1 MTERKRPDVIECPSS
16 VESTRFGTDGG
27 TRPARCPMSVS
38 EGGCP
43 NPLVGDVVQILLTFF
58 PRRPYGIDSRAA
70 RRPRR
75 HRADPPGIHG
85 DLREWPKHSAAAAP
99 GYRDIVTVCGRR
111 PVPIGVRT

>member
-58 PRRPYGIDSRAA
+58 PRRPYGIDSGAGRSCDAIA
-70 RRPRR
+70 PILPGSMAIYENGRRITRRRPR
-75 HRADPPGIHG
+75 DIGI
-85 DLREWPKHSAAAAP
+85 
-99 GYRDIVTVCGRR
+99 
-111 PVPIGVRT
+111 